1 MAHPDYRRARIGDK
15 FDSVEDMEVN
25 VSIEEAVWLYVTN
38 SFDVIDL
45 TRAEFM
51 AVRRVLDLYFNP
63 PDET

>member
-1 MAHPDYRRARIGDK
+1 MTHPDYRTARIGDR

-38 SFDVIDL
+38 AFDVIDL
-45 TRAEFM
+45 TRGEFM
-51 AVRRVLDLYFNP
+51 AVRRVLKLYFHP